1 MLTTQVLAVPLH
13 APDHPP
19 KVEPLAGATVSVTE
33 VFSAKLALH
42 VVPQLMPDG
51 LLTTVPLPVP
61 ALVTVSVGGPPTN
74 VAVTVLAVLMLT
86 TQVLVVPVQAPD
98 QPPKAEPLAG
108 AAVSVTELFSAK
120 AELQVAPQLM
130 PDGLLTTVP
139 LPVPALVTVSV
150 GGPPT
155 NVAVTVLAVLM
166 LTTQVL
172 VVPVQAPDQ
181 PPKVE
186 PLADAAS
193 SVTELFS
200 AKAEL
205 QVAPQ
210 LMPDGL
216 LTTVPLPVPALVT
229 VSVGGPPTNVA
240 VTVLAVLMLTT
251 QVLVVPVQAPT
262 NPRRSSRWRTLPA
275 ASPSCSAQKLSCR
288 WRRS

>member
-1 MLTTQVLAVPLH
+1 M
-13 APDHPP
+13 
-19 KVEPLAGATVSVTE
+19 
-33 VFSAKLALH
+33 
-42 VVPQLMPDG
+42 
-51 LLTTVPLPVP
+51 
-61 ALVTVSVGGPPTN
+61 
-74 VAVTVLAVLMLT
+74 
-86 TQVLVVPVQAPD
+86 
-98 QPPKAEPLAG
+98 
-108 AAVSVTELFSAK
+108 
-120 AELQVAPQLM
+120 
-130 PDGLLTTVP
+130 
-139 LPVPALVTVSV
+139 PALVTVSV

-251 QVLVVPVQAPT
+251 QVLVVPVQAPDHPPKVEPLAGAAVSVT
-262 NPRRSSRWRTLPA
+262 EVFSAKLALHVVPQLMPDGLLVTVPLPVPA
-275 ASPSCSAQKLSCR
+275 LVTVSVRVSGLTR
-288 WRRS
+288 